1 MAHPQLKSG
10 LPKKKEASA
19 DNFPISVSFSDF
31 GDSVVMQP
39 GQQTQK
45 AERRHNNWVRREQAR
60 WIFAVLAIGLY
71 GAAIF
76 ILAQLHLLRFET
88 FLWVTAASGVWAAVG
103 VWLVAHRSRQ
113 PRVRRASKEGWVLL
127 ALLCMLAVFY
137 QEPASQMV
145 MTPFVFLALSHD
157 QYRISRRVLIALGLL
172 VLVGSAGI
180 ILMHYRRYY
189 SMELL
194 QISALQWLALALAL
208 PLFIYQVTKIQR
220 LHQVV
225 VKASERM
232 KHIQAEAKRDVLLD
246 CYSRRYVVAALEA
259 QKQWADERG
268 TSALCLAVLDL
279 DHFKNIN
286 DRWGHLMGDEVL
298 RRFSQLAQREVRSG
312 DIFGRY
318 GGEEFLLIFTQSSL
332 HGAYSTLQRIRLAL
346 EKLVFENASD
356 LKVTVS
362 IGVTVYQSGES
373 LLELF
378 SRADNAMYAAK
389 QGGRNQVFAEQQAH
403 SDRVNG
409 QVLSRKR
416 A

>member
-1 MAHPQLKSG
+1 MTSG
-10 LPKKKEASA
+10 PSKKKPARA

-31 GDSVVMQP
+31 GDSVVQQP
-39 GQQTQK
+39 GQQTQR
-45 AERRHNNWVRREQAR
+45 AERRHHNWVRREQAR
-60 WIFAVLAIGLY
+60 WIFVVLAIGLY

-76 ILAQLHLLRFET
+76 ALAQLRLLRFES
-88 FLWVTAASGVWAAVG
+88 FLWVTAVSGVWAAVG
-103 VWLVAHRSRQ
+103 IWRVAHRSRQ
-113 PRVRRASKEGWVLL
+113 SRQQRASTQGWVLL

-137 QEPASQMV
+137 REPASQMV
-145 MTPFVFLALSHD
+145 MTPFVFLALGHD
-157 QYRISRRVLIALGLL
+157 QYRISRRVLIALGVL

-180 ILMHYRRYY
+180 ILLHYRQLY

-194 QISALQWLALALAL
+194 QIAGLQWLALALAL

-225 VKASERM
+225 AKASERI
-232 KHIQAEAKRDVLLD
+232 KHIQAEAQRDVLLD

-318 GGEEFLLIFTQSSL
+318 GGEEFLLIFTQASL

-346 EKLVFENASD
+346 ENLVFENAPD

-362 IGVTVYQSGES
+362 IGVTVYQPGES

-378 SRADNAMYAAK
+378 SRADTAMYAAK
-389 QGGRNQVFAEQQAH
+389 QGGRNQVVAEQMQT
-403 SDRVNG
+403 DRENG
-409 QVLSRKR
+409 QALSRRR